1 MMQRFALVCL
11 LPLLSAGCADIA
23 FPRLLHPG
31 SEEYQQV
38 RAERFD
44 PYPLNDV
51 GPPIV
56 GGRPMAYDV
65 PSAWAERI
73 QNDETYQ
80 EHFKQPA
87 PAGLY
92 KPSPGTSR
100 QGIVY
105 PVPAAAPLGI
115 QPLTTPTVTPGAVGP
130 APTGGAAPPFV
141 PQEARNWRAAD

>member
-1 MMQRFALVCL
+1 MIYRLALIAL
-11 LPLLSAGCADIA
+11 APLVATGCADVA

-65 PSAWAERI
+65 PSPWAERV
-73 QNDETYQ
+73 QNNETYQ
-80 EHFKQPA
+80 ERFHQPA

-92 KPSPGTSR
+92 KPSPGSTR
-100 QGIVY
+100 QGVIY
-105 PVPAAAPLGI
+105 PAPVATPLEVAPL
-115 QPLTTPTVTPGAVGP
+115 QAPTVTLPGTVLPPSGQ
-130 APTGGAAPPFV
+130 AAPPV
-141 PQEARNWRAAD
+141 NPQEARNWRAAD

>member
-1 MMQRFALVCL
+1 MIERIALIWFV
-11 LPLLSAGCADIA
+11 PLLSTGCADIA

-65 PSAWAERI
+65 PSPWAERV
-73 QNDETYQ
+73 QNNETYQ
-80 EHFKQPA
+80 DRFRQPA

-92 KPSPGTSR
+92 KPSPGASR
-100 QGIVY
+100 QGVIY
-105 PVPAAAPLGI
+105 PVPAAAPLEVG
-115 QPLTTPTVTPGAVGP
+115 PLMAPSVDPGATFVP
-130 APTGGAAPPFV
+130 PSAGAAGVYV
-141 PQEARNWRAAD
+141 PQEARNWRVAD